1 MITEKILCQ
10 GNITLRQIELEDCT
24 TTYVEWLNNPDVNQY
39 LETKWSQQTMES
51 VRNFVIS
58 QRGNEHSIL
67 FAIMWDPDGGRER
80 QEIAGRDNRSGQH
93 IGNIKIGP
101 INEHYRHADISYFI
115 GDKALWNKGIATE
128 AIRLVTE
135 FGFDELK
142 LHRVEAG
149 AYAAAVGSWKA
160 LEKNGFVREAVFR
173 EQVISNGN
181 YMDVYRYGILEP
193 EFLACTKHTKHSG

>member
-1 MITEKILCQ
+1 
-10 GNITLRQIELEDCT
+10 
-24 TTYVEWLNNPDVNQY
+24 
-39 LETKWSQQTMES
+39 MES
-51 VRNFVIS
+51 VKDFVVS
-58 QRGNEHSIL
+58 QRANEHSIL
-67 FAIMWDPDGGRER
+67 FAIMRDQAGGRQQ
-80 QEIAGRDNRSGQH
+80 QEMAYKYNRSGQH
-93 IGNIKIGP
+93 VGNIKIGP
-101 INEHYRHADISYFI
+101 VNEHYRHADISYFI

-135 FGFDELK
+135 FGFHELK

-173 EQVISNGN
+173 EQVISNGH

-193 EFLACTKHTKHSG
+193 EFSAHTRQIK